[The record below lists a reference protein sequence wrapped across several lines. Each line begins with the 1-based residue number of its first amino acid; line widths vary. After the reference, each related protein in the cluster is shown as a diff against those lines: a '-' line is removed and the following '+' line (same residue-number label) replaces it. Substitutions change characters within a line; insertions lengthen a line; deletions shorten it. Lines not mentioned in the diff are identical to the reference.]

1 MRAAPLN
8 STALC
13 KRTNLQIWISQNDHF
28 ASCQYERG
36 HSNEDNTLE
45 SGLKVALKERCD
57 ETKSPSEDV
66 ESRGELI
73 GCTRNCGGH

>member
-1 MRAAPLN
+1 MRAAPLS

-36 HSNEDNTLE
+36 QSNEENTLE
-45 SGLKVALKERCD
+45 SGLDVALKDKCD
-57 ETKSPSEDV
+57 ETKSLSEDV
-66 ESRGELI
+66 ECRGKLI
-73 GCTRNCGGH
+73 GCT